1 AHRHDLAIRAHR
13 RFGALRGQVLPSLN
27 QRAGDPQLAT
37 QLRGCELAS
46 QHSIDLLSLE
56 FGREQTPA
64 IRTAG
69 WFHCTLRSLESV
81 SFEGVSLNW
90 GSKQAGQPDCSG
102 SYARGHAAGNLGED
116 QSNVAMIG
124 KHPTKD
130 LCRARSTTHL
140 VGRPRG
146 GRRMGRLLKDQTLY
160 TSGV

>member
-1 AHRHDLAIRAHR
+1 PRCRLCTRFVDDAVEVRSFFYLVARRLQDLNFHGLATQGALQFLDPGLGFSQRAHRHDLAIRAHR

-90 GSKQAGQPDCSG
+90 GSK
-102 SYARGHAAGNLGED
+102 
-116 QSNVAMIG
+116 
-124 KHPTKD
+124 HPPPSD
-130 LCRARSTTHL
+130 
-140 VGRPRG
+140 GI
-146 GRRMGRLLKDQTLY
+146 
-160 TSGV
+160 